1 MSPVFAGVGN
11 HVDRRYY
18 GPDLRHAMSKKR
30 SETKKRPLDYPEE
43 TEGSKIAAQIR
54 KRVSGMTREQR
65 AEHFKRGMVKIYGGQ
80 WPKEAAGTGH

>member
-1 MSPVFAGVGN
+1 LVLGHELRDRPAGHVRVGAF
-11 HVDRRYY
+11 HARR
-18 GPDLRHAMSKKR
+18 L
-30 SETKKRPLDYPEE
+30 ELNPEE